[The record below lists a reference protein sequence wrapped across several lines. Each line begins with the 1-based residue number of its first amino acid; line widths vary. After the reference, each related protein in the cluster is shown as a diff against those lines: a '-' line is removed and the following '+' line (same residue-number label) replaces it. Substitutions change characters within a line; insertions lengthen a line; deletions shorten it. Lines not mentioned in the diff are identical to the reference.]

1 MSRLSRWLCAVCTN
15 IALTMST
22 LAGIVPAAHAGDRT
36 VIWET
41 REGYVAVVPQD
52 TALNGSVSSNNH
64 PVELT
69 DDLLFG
75 LLGSIQVRDTPK
87 DKPAPLFTDGAM
99 QLLAPNLRQALMKAG
114 PKEDV
119 TFVIVGLYRT
129 LFGLGN
135 RPMATSGRLFY
146 RDGKLNI
153 VFGVV
158 KQEQRYEQGT
168 TSWDFRLIAPGSRQ
182 TTADGQWSLV
192 SGAGRPFEL
201 PRRDWVAFTPTADF
215 SVTSLPAATV
225 SQPARTADIP
235 AMKGKGRPMAERL
248 ATLNELKSRGLITDE
263 EYRTK
268 KVELLKEKLP
278 GGSLGDQLAAL
289 NELKSKGLITEEEY
303 RAKRLELLNEL

>member
-119 TFVIVGLYRT
+119 TFVIVG
-129 LFGLGN
+129 N
-135 RPMATSGRLFY
+135 CEAVPPARPLRCRSSQRRFRPHDLTEWRL
-146 RDGKLNI
+146 
-153 VFGVV
+153 
-158 KQEQRYEQGT
+158 
-168 TSWDFRLIAPGSRQ
+168 
-182 TTADGQWSLV
+182 
-192 SGAGRPFEL
+192 
-201 PRRDWVAFTPTADF
+201 PTATPPPR
-215 SVTSLPAATV
+215 SPA
-225 SQPARTADIP
+225 
-235 AMKGKGRPMAERL
+235 
-248 ATLNELKSRGLITDE
+248 
-263 EYRTK
+263 
-268 KVELLKEKLP
+268 
-278 GGSLGDQLAAL
+278 
-289 NELKSKGLITEEEY
+289 
-303 RAKRLELLNEL
+303 